1 VNPRAKAVSRW
12 AAIAAIVAASGF
24 LGWWTWRTTAALER
38 LGERSVMDATLALVS
53 EKLKSVERGISSADD
68 AVIHAVD
75 PDDLDA
81 LLTRF
86 PALTVLHPSARA
98 AAVLDEAERPL
109 RGVSRVSAEDGA
121 RYLDLVA
128 ERLRPELHLDTLPLY
143 EVRHWHGAINGQD
156 VLASFVARESAGR
169 RYYVVIETD
178 IAYVRREVLPRLFDD
193 PPGRHRSTSRFNV
206 TDEQGRIVY
215 GPSFT
220 YRRSPTTA
228 TEFLVSA
235 RFPNTLYKWRL
246 AAIPQAASELEAGAR
261 SRRLIEA
268 GYVGLSLLVIV
279 AGVIFFAYAAR
290 EQERLNR
297 LKSDFIATVS
307 HELKTPLSLIRMFG
321 EMLATDRVPSPEKRQ
336 QYLDIIVRESERLT
350 ALIENVLDFAR
361 LERGRISFEFELGDL
376 GGVVFRGVEMFRY
389 RLVKERPRLV
399 TEIAPDLPRTRLDER
414 ALHLLLFNLLDNA
427 VKYASDSEDVTVRV
441 RQERRGLVL
450 EVEDRGPG
458 IDPEDARRIFERF
471 YRGRT
476 AQSSGA
482 RGSGIGLALVKHI
495 ARAHGGDVTVHPGDV
510 KGSVFRVTIPI
521 DTVPTDEDIPL

>member
-1 VNPRAKAVSRW
+1 MNPRAKAVSRW

-53 EKLKSVERGISSADD
+53 EKLKSVERAISSADD

-98 AAVLDEAERPL
+98 AAVLDEAQRPL
-109 RGVSRVSAEDGA
+109 RGVSRVSSEDGA
-121 RYLDLVA
+121 RYLALVA
-128 ERLRPELHLDTLPLY
+128 ERLLPELHLDTLPLY
-143 EVRHWHGAINGQD
+143 EVRHWHGAVDGQD

-169 RYYVVIETD
+169 RYYVVVETD
-178 IAYVRREVLPRLFDD
+178 LEYVKREVLPRLFDD
-193 PPGRHRSTSRFNV
+193 PVGRRRSTSRFNV
-206 TDEQGRIVY
+206 TDEKGGPVY
-215 GPSFT
+215 G
-220 YRRSPTTA
+220 RSLTTA

-246 AAIPQAASELEAGAR
+246 AVIPQAATELEAGAR

>member
-1 VNPRAKAVSRW
+1 VESRKKTVTRW
-12 AAIAAIVAASGF
+12 AAMAAIVAASGF
-24 LGWWTWRTTAALER
+24 LGWWTWRTTTTLER
-38 LGERSVMDATLALVS
+38 LGERSVMDATLALVTA
-53 EKLKSVERGISSADD
+53 KLESVERGITSADD
-68 AVIHAVD
+68 AVVHAVD

-81 LLTRF
+81 LDTRF
-86 PALTVLHPSARA
+86 PTLTVLHPSARA
-98 AAVLDEAERPL
+98 ALILDEAERPL
-109 RGVSRVSAEDGA
+109 RAVSRVSPDDAA
-121 RYLDLVA
+121 RYLAFVT
-128 ERLRPELHLDTLPLY
+128 ERLRPELHLDTLPLH
-143 EVRHWHGAINGQD
+143 ELRHWHGVVEGQS
-156 VLASFVARESAGR
+156 VLATSVAREAYGR
-169 RYYVVIETD
+169 RYYVVVETD
-178 IAYVRREVLPRLFDD
+178 LAYIKRDVLPRLFDD
-193 PPGRHRSTSRFNV
+193 PIGRRRFNV

-215 GPSFT
+215 G
-220 YRRSPTTA
+220 RSLTTA

-246 AAIPQAASELEAGAR
+246 AVIPRAATALEAGAR

-290 EQERLNR
+290 EQERLNQ

-321 EMLATDRVPSPEKRQ
+321 EMLATDRVPTPEKRQ

-361 LERGRISFEFELGDL
+361 LERGRIAFDFALGDL

-389 RLVKERPRLV
+389 RVVKERPRIE
-399 TEIAPDLPRTRLDER
+399 TDIAADLPRTRLDER

-427 VKYASDSEDVTVRV
+427 VKYAPDSERVVVRV
-441 RQERRGLVL
+441 RPERRGLAL
-450 EVEDRGPG
+450 EVEDEGPG

-495 ARAHGGDVTVHPGDV
+495 ARAHGGDVSVHPAPLRGT
-510 KGSVFRVTIPI
+510 VFRVTLPV
-521 DTVPTDEDIPL
+521 DTVPTDEAIPL